1 MSAVLVLAETTSA
14 GVRTSALELLTAAR
28 RLGEPVALVM
38 GEPTDDVVTAL
49 AEHGATAVYAV
60 PSPDAR
66 DHLSVPTAEAVVE
79 VARLTAPV
87 AVLLA
92 SNPLGKDVAARVAV
106 RLDAGVV
113 TDVVDVALDGDT
125 VVVTQNIVSGRFVAR
140 SEVLRGPAVLTVR
153 PNSVGA
159 QPAPAAATP
168 AVETVD
174 VSFSEPALAAHV
186 DETHP
191 KEGSDRPALTEAT
204 VVVAGGRGVGS
215 PEGFTL
221 VEDLA
226 DALGGAV
233 GASRAATDSG
243 WAPHDLQ
250 IGQTGATVAPDLYLA
265 AGISGSIQHRAGM
278 QSSRTIVAVNKDP
291 DAPIFSIADLGVV
304 GDLHSV
310 LPALTTAVRERR
322 R

>member
-49 AEHGATAVYAV
+49 AGYGATAVYAV

-79 VARLTAPV
+79 VARRTAPV
-87 AVLLA
+87 AVLVA
-92 SNPLGKDVAARVAV
+92 SDPLGKDVAARVAV
-106 RLDAGVV
+106 RLDAGIV
-113 TDVVDVALDGDT
+113 TDVVDVALDGDA
-125 VVVTQNIVSGRFVAR
+125 VVVTQDIVSGRFVAR
-140 SEVLRGPAVLTVR
+140 SEVLRGPAVVTVR
-153 PNSVGA
+153 PNSIGA
-159 QPAPAAATP
+159 QPAPAAAAP
-168 AVETVD
+168 AVETVE
-174 VSFSEPALAAHV
+174 VSFSGLALAAHV

-215 PEGFTL
+215 PDGFTL